1 MLAVGIDPLLLDVR
15 RLQQGATD
23 NVALEHADVGLTPE
37 LARGVGE
44 GFGPDLAL
52 SRGEMRR
59 WTLDFAGCN
68 GLWARWRATGLQGA
82 SEPFQ
87 LGGLG
92 LSSALHPGIL
102 TSSTKIGNCART
114 KYRLAGPVSG
124 PPSKHYDTPPGNHA
138 R

>member
-15 RLQQGATD
+15 GLQQGATD
-23 NVALEHADVGLTPE
+23 DIALEHADVGLTPE
-37 LARGVGE
+37 LARGMGD

-52 SRGEMRR
+52 SRGEMSR
-59 WTLDFAGCN
+59 WTLDFAGCK

-87 LGGLG
+87 FGGLG
-92 LSSALHPGIL
+92 LSSALHAGIL

-114 KYRLAGPVSG
+114 KNRLAGPVSA
-124 PPSKHYDTPPGNHA
+124 PAFKI
-138 R
+138 